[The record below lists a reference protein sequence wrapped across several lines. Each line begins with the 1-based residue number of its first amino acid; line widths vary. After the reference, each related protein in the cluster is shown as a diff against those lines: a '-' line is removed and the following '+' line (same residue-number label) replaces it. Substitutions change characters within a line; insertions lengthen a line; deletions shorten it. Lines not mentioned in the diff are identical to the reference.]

1 MKKHLFIVSC
11 AISTIVLLNACDTT
25 THSFMPNDSSTHK
38 HYVPSTTYNT
48 NDEPSL
54 PYHRQTVD
62 ESVQSSN
69 MGNQPSTSSTTTT
82 KTTETVVRTPS
93 PVHVQ
98 SQPAAPVT
106 APVLGH

>member
-1 MKKHLFIVSC
+1 MKKHLFIVTC

-48 NDEPSL
+48 NDEPTL

-69 MGNQPSTSSTTTT
+69 MGNPSPGTSTKST
-82 KTTETVVRTPS
+82 EPVVRTPS